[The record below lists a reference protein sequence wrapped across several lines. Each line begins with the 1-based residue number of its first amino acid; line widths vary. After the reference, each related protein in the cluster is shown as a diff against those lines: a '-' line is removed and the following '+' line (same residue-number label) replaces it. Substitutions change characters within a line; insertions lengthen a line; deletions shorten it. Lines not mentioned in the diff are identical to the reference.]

1 MDADSL
7 TAYSTTLSDEG
18 TLFISSWSREISD
31 FVITAFKLVS
41 SEEVV
46 PRKIDIYS
54 SIDGYSIS
62 RLNIKRSNC
71 ASGRG
76 YVPSCSIGF

>member
-18 TLFISSWSREISD
+18 TLFIRSWSREISD
-31 FVITAFKLVS
+31 FVITAFKLVL

-46 PRKIDIYS
+46 PRTIDIS
-54 SIDGYSIS
+54 SSLDGYSIS
-62 RLNIKRSNC
+62 KLNIKRSSC

>member
-18 TLFISSWSREISD
+18 TLFISSCSREISD
-31 FVITAFKLVS
+31 FEITAFKLVS

-46 PRKIDIYS
+46 PRTIDIS
-54 SIDGYSIS
+54 SSLDGYSIS

-76 YVPSCSIGF
+76 